1 MIDQGHVKT
10 VAVGGRPNK
19 EPMAVIGGVQG
30 GQAIEFEELQRW
42 AEEAINFQ
50 IEATGKS
57 STGFALIY
65 KLLGRLALPSPI
77 ATFAKAGGIN
87 FLDNIA
93 ENDTTNT
100 PLQFSGGIAADC
112 RMFYMPADITSV
124 SNTWARVAKGI
135 KNGGTGFCINGKLPE
150 FASARTTSR
159 STSGGRNGAGN
170 VTRNG
175 NSTMPFLGS
184 ASFVGPGS
192 LGWIAVTAAVGSLV
206 AILL

>member
-30 GQAIEFEELQRW
+30 GQAIEFEDLQVW

-65 KLLGRLALPSPI
+65 KLLGRLALPPPI
-77 ATFAKAGGIN
+77 ATTTKAAGGIN

-93 ENDTTNT
+93 EKDTTNT

-135 KNGGTGFCINGKLPE
+135 KNGGTGLCINGELPE
-150 FASARTTSR
+150 FTSARTTSR
-159 STSGGRNGAGN
+159 STNEGSN
-170 VTRNG
+170 VTGNG
-175 NSTMPFLGS
+175 NSTVPFLGS
-184 ASFVGPGS
+184 ASVAGPGS
-192 LGWIAVTAAVGSLV
+192 LGGIAVTAAVGSLV